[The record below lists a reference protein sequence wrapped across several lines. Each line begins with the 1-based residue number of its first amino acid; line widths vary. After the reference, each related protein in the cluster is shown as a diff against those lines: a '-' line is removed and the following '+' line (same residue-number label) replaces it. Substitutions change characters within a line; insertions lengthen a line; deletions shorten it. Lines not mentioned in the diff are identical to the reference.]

1 MFPSLLLP
9 ATGQKQHRAVMIE
22 NSTLKEIYASKNLS
36 ISHLVDT
43 WRSQILMDVSDGRLS
58 TNRVIHLSS
67 VHTPQEIAL
76 KNWICQFKARFPG
89 WNDFAKL
96 KMFLSN
102 DGTEDA
108 IKMKMNNFLSL
119 FPAALKDFN

>member
-1 MFPSLLLP
+1 M
-9 ATGQKQHRAVMIE
+9 
-22 NSTLKEIYASKNLS
+22 
-36 ISHLVDT
+36 
-43 WRSQILMDVSDGRLS
+43 
-58 TNRVIHLSS
+58 
-67 VHTPQEIAL
+67 AL
-76 KNWICQFKARFPG
+76 KNCICHFKERFPG